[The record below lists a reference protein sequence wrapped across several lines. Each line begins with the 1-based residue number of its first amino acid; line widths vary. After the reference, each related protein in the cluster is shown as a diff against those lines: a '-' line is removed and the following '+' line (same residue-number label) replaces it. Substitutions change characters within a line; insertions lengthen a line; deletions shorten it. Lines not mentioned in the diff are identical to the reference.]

1 MKNIYFVVAFT
12 VLTVN
17 AAVAQKTERIELTPG
32 TTTIEALN
40 GDIYIYPGF
49 QNGVVAFK
57 NGRSGKSKLNY
68 CFLTNEMLFI
78 NARGDTLALTGEN
91 EINYLSIGTDTFYF
105 DGTRFLKQEKNY
117 NWIRT
122 ASFLTIKE
130 INRKKKG
137 GYGETIMG
145 AATDYNSVSVSQ
157 LLYAVKSSDY
167 VTMLKETSYYIAD
180 GSGQYTPLKKESFLK
195 LVPAKKLPAVKE
207 HLKKNNVDF
216 GNIDQVDSLVKWI
229 NDLQ

>member
-1 MKNIYFVVAFT
+1 
-12 VLTVN
+12 
-17 AAVAQKTERIELTPG
+17 
-32 TTTIEALN
+32 
-40 GDIYIYPGF
+40 
-49 QNGVVAFK
+49 
-57 NGRSGKSKLNY
+57 
-68 CFLTNEMLFI
+68 MLFI